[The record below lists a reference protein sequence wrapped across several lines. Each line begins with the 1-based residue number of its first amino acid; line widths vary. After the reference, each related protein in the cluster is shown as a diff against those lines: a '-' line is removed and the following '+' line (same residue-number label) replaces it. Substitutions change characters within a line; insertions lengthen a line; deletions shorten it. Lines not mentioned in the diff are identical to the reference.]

1 MIIITVIII
10 ILIYIFSTILIYF
23 FIKDKFK
30 NFTKFK
36 SILKYNVNNETIL
49 INKCRTDLLG
59 SFLQSI
65 LNTILT
71 NIEKNI
77 IIKFDYNLINN
88 FYDFEKQD
96 INKLKVKN
104 KIVKNIWETVSSET
118 KEEHINY
125 RNIVLNLLFKY
136 DINFNNNINN
146 KKCKKINIID
156 AGYDL
161 CKLSIEERTKKIDD
175 VNFKN
180 LTYNFRE
187 NLKKYIP
194 NNIKTNII
202 SIHFRAGEITNM
214 SYRYIHSKEYEKLL
228 NYLTN
233 KFHLKIYVFTSE
245 LPSKEF
251 DDLNTFKKYNC
262 KILTSKE
269 CNTLQTLSIYINSY
283 IFIMARSSFSY
294 VASLLRDHDN
304 SITYYREFWHKKP
317 HSKILDWY

>member
-1 MIIITVIII
+1 MIIFTIIIT
-10 ILIYIFSTILIYF
+10 ILIYIFSTFLLYF

-30 NFTKFK
+30 NVIKFK
-36 SILKYNVNNETIL
+36 SVSRYNINNETII
-49 INKCRTDLLG
+49 INKYRSDLLG
-59 SFLQSI
+59 SFLQSL
-65 LNTILT
+65 LNTIII
-71 NIEKNI
+71 NIDKNI
-77 IIKFDYNLINN
+77 IIEFNNNIINN
-88 FYDFEKQD
+88 FKDFENQD
-96 INKLKVKN
+96 INKLKGKN
-104 KIVKNIWETVSSET
+104 KKVNNIWETVGSET
-118 KEEHINY
+118 KEEHANY

-136 DINFNNNINN
+136 DFNLNHDY
-146 KKCKKINIID
+146 KYKKISVKD
-156 AGYDL
+156 ACHDL
-161 CKLSIEERTKKIDD
+161 CKLTLEERTKKINNI
-175 VNFKN
+175 NFKN

-187 NLKKYIP
+187 NFRKYIP

-202 SIHFRAGEITNM
+202 CIHFRAGEITNM

-233 KFHLKIYVFTSE
+233 KFELKIYVFTSE

-251 DDLNTFKKYNC
+251 DDLNIFKKYNC

-269 CNTLQTLSIYINSY
+269 CNTLQALSIYINSH